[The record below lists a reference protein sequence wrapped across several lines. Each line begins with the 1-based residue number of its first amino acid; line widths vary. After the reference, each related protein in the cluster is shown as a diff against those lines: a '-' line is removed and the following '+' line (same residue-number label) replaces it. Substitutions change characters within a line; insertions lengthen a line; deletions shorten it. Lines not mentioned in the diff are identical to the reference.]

1 METLTM
7 KYPTMFRSEINRPK
21 PHMYAQGNFSKVMDQ
36 YEELIDTKTGK
47 LKLEITDKIPFDDQ
61 IQEHKSS
68 VTLDSLL
75 ERYKIDL
82 SKKAITEISED
93 ITDMTVMPQDA
104 LECYSMIHE
113 AQMNFENTTKE
124 FKAEFNNNFGE
135 YLKGFSNGKTQAVVD
150 KYHKKLKTS
159 ETVPS
164 QPQTTMGGT
173 IPQTTPITPVTN
185 PNNTATT
192 QNLQQGVNLN
202 V

>member
-1 METLTM
+1 MEATQVVKTQ
-7 KYPTMFRSEINRPK
+7 PMFRSELNRPR
-21 PHMYAQGNFSKVMDQ
+21 PHMYAQGNFRKDMDQ
-36 YEELIDTKTGK
+36 YEELIDKHTGK
-47 LKLEITDKIPFDDQ
+47 MVLEITDKIPFDDQ

-93 ITDMTVMPQDA
+93 ITDMTIMPQDA

-113 AQMNFENTTKE
+113 AEKNFQDSTKE

-135 YLKGFSNGKTQAVVD
+135 YLKGFANGKTQQVVD
-150 KYHKKLKTS
+150 KYAKKLVKADTS
-159 ETVPS
+159 PNLTPTSQVTPATQQTMQQTSTVAP
-164 QPQTTMGGT
+164 QQTTT
-173 IPQTTPITPVTN
+173 
-185 PNNTATT
+185 
-192 QNLQQGVNLN
+192 QQGVNLN